1 MAQLSDTQ
9 FQALLATLTQSAA
22 TQLSEAAKSA
32 TAEALAAAKPKNEI
46 RQKNDPSALGP
57 MRQCALGS
65 DKMRKFTL
73 FEDWLEE
80 AENRMEYI
88 GTSTDKKKMILL
100 KTWGGTEI
108 KDLID
113 PI

>member
-57 MRQCALGS
+57 MRQCALGP
-65 DKMRKFTL
+65 DKMWKFTL
-73 FEDWLEE
+73 FEDWLEH
-80 AENRMEYI
+80 
-88 GTSTDKKKMILL
+88 GLL
-100 KTWGGTEI
+100 
-108 KDLID
+108 
-113 PI
+113 